1 MKDSL
6 KKELWD
12 NNDTVLGPDF
22 QLQPDF
28 FDFPYDSF
36 DMNRFIIK
44 VENRDKL
51 ISMMINGT
59 GPGKPSVFY
68 IGWHNFVPMQNTL

>member
-28 FDFPYDSF
+28 LVFPCDSY

-44 VENRDKL
+44 V
-51 ISMMINGT
+51 
-59 GPGKPSVFY
+59 
-68 IGWHNFVPMQNTL
+68 

>member
-28 FDFPYDSF
+28 LDFSYDSY

-51 ISMMINGT
+51 TSMMINGT